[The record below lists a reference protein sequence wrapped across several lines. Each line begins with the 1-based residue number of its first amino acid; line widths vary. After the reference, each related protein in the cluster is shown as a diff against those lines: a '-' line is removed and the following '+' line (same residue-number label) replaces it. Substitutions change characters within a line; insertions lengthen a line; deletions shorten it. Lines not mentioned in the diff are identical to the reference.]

1 MGDQENFRLMKKQ
14 DKAQILS
21 FSFEYFKISFTA
33 NLIIKVSKL
42 PITDLIDFTIGINTN
57 F

>member
-21 FSFEYFKISFTA
+21 FFFEYFKILFTA

-42 PITDLIDFTIGINTN
+42 LITDLIDFTIGINTN